1 MRDNAPPPLKA
12 SLSLAEAVARARAER
27 RFTRGDYT
35 AALKV
40 AKANGEKVSSLEID
54 GEGLAEAVDKFA
66 LALTNKDY
74 QMALGMST
82 EAFYGMDADSRL
94 KAMRNKITSE
104 RLSALGVDRL
114 RCAYVAVRAWL
125 AKKDRL
131 GECANGVPEYLLLE
145 YLTGIKEEG
154 QKSRAEGCDAL
165 DKSVFATDEPMALKG
180 PAPRVGTL
188 PQTDHSC
195 GEYHRRGIQD
205 LCKLLRLNWDG
216 ATLKQNFRI
225 QGKSDRV
232 PQAAQPPTIRMV
244 VMLERFTEDQS
255 NSIVLRHLA
264 AGYLLCCLGSLRV
277 GNAQRCWIPHLL
289 TDVETLAGFVCQDKN
304 PRPGKARPRP
314 FWAPCRGATGSIAW
328 WEVLR
333 ETLDEVS
340 DKKFIFRAFEGDV
353 LTSNTFLPGPL
364 IEGRGLIE
372 ALQATLRVACGL
384 SMEESK
390 AYTLHSPR
398 HFMPEVSSSR
408 EEPVACRNE
417 LGRWTGSAAQDD
429 SLMPKVSE
437 TRAGRHTFT
446 PKHMVDVYAQKPLA
460 RIPITILGRQMDAL
474 RAYVR
479 PVEAA
484 GGLPAYGGWE
494 DIPKFAPRG
503 GGLGE

>member
-1 MRDNAPPPLKA
+1 M
-12 SLSLAEAVARARAER
+12 
-27 RFTRGDYT
+27 
-35 AALKV
+35 
-40 AKANGEKVSSLEID
+40 
-54 GEGLAEAVDKFA
+54 
-66 LALTNKDY
+66 
-74 QMALGMST
+74 
-82 EAFYGMDADSRL
+82 
-94 KAMRNKITSE
+94 
-104 RLSALGVDRL
+104 
-114 RCAYVAVRAWL
+114 
-125 AKKDRL
+125 
-131 GECANGVPEYLLLE
+131 
-145 YLTGIKEEG
+145 
-154 QKSRAEGCDAL
+154 
-165 DKSVFATDEPMALKG
+165 
-180 PAPRVGTL
+180 
-188 PQTDHSC
+188 
-195 GEYHRRGIQD
+195 
-205 LCKLLRLNWDG
+205 
-216 ATLKQNFRI
+216 
-225 QGKSDRV
+225 
-232 PQAAQPPTIRMV
+232 
-244 VMLERFTEDQS
+244 
-255 NSIVLRHLA
+255 
-264 AGYLLCCLGSLRV
+264 
-277 GNAQRCWIPHLL
+277 
-289 TDVETLAGFVCQDKN
+289 
-304 PRPGKARPRP
+304 
-314 FWAPCRGATGSIAW
+314 TGSIAW

-429 SLMPKVSE
+429 SLMPKVRE
-437 TRAGRHTFT
+437 TRAGRHTYT
-446 PKHMVDVYAQKPLA
+446 PKHMVDVYAQNPLA